1 MYVSLNIYYYITEQY
16 ICLNSDI
23 FTDHDVNVPLLDT
36 CDLEKGDSTE
46 VMMMEPY
53 VCGYALPL
61 SALDS
66 ILIAVRTIASQSNKT
81 MVNHGNTRSVSFLR
95 ISSILMRWS

>member
-1 MYVSLNIYYYITEQY
+1 MLRFSGPADQ
-16 ICLNSDI
+16 DA
-23 FTDHDVNVPLLDT
+23 NVPLLDT
-36 CDLEKGDSTE
+36 YDPEKVKNRE

-66 ILIAVRTIASQSNKT
+66 ILIAVSSTVFRLLQNKG
-81 MVNHGNTRSVSFLR
+81 VEDFPFN
-95 ISSILMRWS
+95 LML